1 MSNVIALTYDRKQDI
16 WYNEADLQEIRNLI
30 STTPLTDIEFRTFV
44 EIGRVTGLNPFL
56 RELWAV
62 KYGDKAAQI
71 FIGRDGYRISARR
84 HPDYEAHQ
92 VEAVYSDEKFKIING
107 VIHHECGF
115 SETPAKDRKLL
126 GAYCKVKRRH
136 ASDWTYVKVS
146 MEEYNKKQSVWNEK
160 PETMIRKV
168 AEAQALRQAF
178 PEIFNGTYHEA
189 ELDPPLKIIEGEN
202 KVQELN
208 DVLEQK
214 ELESHDYLGEIER
227 LIQEIELP
235 EDRFDKAL
243 ALFSVNSVE
252 EMDEVQQEVFLNML
266 KKLKSKSRNNNV

>member
-1 MSNVIALTYDRKQDI
+1 MNNVITLTHDRNQDI
-16 WYNEADLQEIRNLI
+16 WYNDADLKEIRRLI

-44 EIGRVTGLNPFL
+44 EIGRATGLNPFL

-62 KYGDKAAQI
+62 KYGGKAAQI

-92 VEAVYSDEKFKIING
+92 VEAVYSDEHFKIING
-107 VIHHECGF
+107 VIYHECGF

-126 GAYCKVKRRH
+126 GAYCRVKRRH
-136 ASDWTYVKVS
+136 ANDWTYVKVS
-146 MEEYNKKQSVWNEK
+146 MEEYNKKQSIWNEK
-160 PETMIRKV
+160 PETMIKKV

-189 ELDPPLKIIEGEN
+189 ELDPPLKIIEGVN
-202 KVQELN
+202 KVHELN
-208 DVLEQK
+208 EVLEQK
-214 ELESHDYLGEIER
+214 KLEPCGYLVEIER

-235 EDRFDKAL
+235 EDRFNKAL
-243 ALFSVNSVE
+243 VLFNVNSIE
-252 EMDEVQQEVFLNML
+252 EMDEVQKKAFLNML
-266 KKLKSKSRNNNV
+266 KKLKSKIRKTNV